1 MRKAPGKRV
10 EGLVS
15 QVHFVP
21 RIILGCNLMP
31 LMLNICVQF
40 IRLLYSCW
48 IPEHSNKTQSGY
60 CIPNLNMT
68 FCFVLSQI

>member
-40 IRLLYSCW
+40 IRLCILV
-48 IPEHSNKTQSGY
+48 GY
-60 CIPNLNMT
+60 QNTAIEPNLVNV
-68 FCFVLSQI
+68 FRI